1 MDVIIEPGWKETLKQ
16 EFEKPYFA
24 KIVEFLIKEDL
35 TGIKIYPP
43 EDMMYNAFNCTPFDK
58 VKVVI
63 IGQDPYHGEGQ
74 ANGLCFSVTKGTKL
88 PPSLVNVFK
97 EISSD
102 LGVPI
107 TGLNGD
113 LSHWASQGVLLLN
126 ASLTVRAN
134 EPMSH
139 ARIGWMQFTDAVIKR
154 LSVEKKGLVFLLW
167 GRFAQEKKHLID
179 AKRHRIL
186 EAAHPSPLSAR
197 NGFFGCR
204 HFSLTNEILIKE
216 GLSPIEWNPDLN
228 T

>member
-1 MDVIIEPGWKETLKQ
+1 MVIL
-16 EFEKPYFA
+16 
-24 KIVEFLIKEDL
+24 
-35 TGIKIYPP
+35 
-43 EDMMYNAFNCTPFDK
+43 
-58 VKVVI
+58 
-63 IGQDPYHGEGQ
+63 GQDPYHGEGQ
-74 ANGLCFSVTKGTKL
+74 ANGLCFSVTKGTKR
-88 PPSLVNVFK
+88 PPSLVNIFK

-107 TGLNGD
+107 TGRNGD
-113 LSHWASQGVLLLN
+113 LRHWASQGVLLLN

-167 GRFAQEKKHLID
+167 GKFAQEKKNLID

-204 HFSLTNEILIKE
+204 HFSLTNEILIQE
-216 GLSPIEWNPDLN
+216 GLSPIEWNPDLK

>member
-1 MDVIIEPGWKETLKQ
+1 MDAIIDPGWKESLKS

-24 KIVEFLIKEDL
+24 QILEFLKQEKL
-35 TGIKIYPP
+35 AGKKIYPP
-43 EDMMYNAFNCTPFDK
+43 EDMRYNAFNRTPFDK

-74 ANGLCFSVTKGTKL
+74 ANGLSFSVTKGMKL
-88 PPSLVNVFK
+88 PPSLVNIFK

-102 LGVPI
+102 LGIPI
-107 TGLNGD
+107 RGENGD
-113 LSHWASQGVLLLN
+113 LGHWASQGVLLLN

-139 ARIGWMQFTDAVIKR
+139 ARIGWKQFTDTVIQK
-154 LSVEKKGLVFLLW
+154 LSIEKKGIVFLLW
-167 GRFAQEKKHLID
+167 GKFAQEKKKMID
-179 AKRHRIL
+179 AKRHWIL

-204 HFSLTNEILIKE
+204 HFSLTNDILIKE
-216 GLSPIEWNPDLN
+216 GLDPIEWNPDLN

>member
-24 KIVEFLIKEDL
+24 KIVEFLNKEDL
-35 TGIKIYPP
+35 TGMKIYPP

-63 IGQDPYHGEGQ
+63 LGQDPYHGEGQ
-74 ANGLCFSVTKGTKL
+74 ANGLCFSVTKGTKR
-88 PPSLVNVFK
+88 PPSLVNIFK

-107 TGLNGD
+107 TGRNGD
-113 LSHWASQGVLLLN
+113 LRHWASQGVLLLN

-154 LSVEKKGLVFLLW
+154 LSLEKKGLVFLLW
-167 GRFAQEKKHLID
+167 GRFAQEKKNLID
-179 AKRHRIL
+179 EKCHRIL

-204 HFSLTNEILIKE
+204 HFSLTNEILIQE
-216 GLSPIEWNPDLN
+216 GMSPIEWNPDLK

>member
-1 MDVIIEPGWKETLKQ
+1 MDVIIEPGWKETLKL

-24 KIVEFLIKEDL
+24 KIVEFLNKEDL
-35 TGIKIYPP
+35 TGMKIYPP

-88 PPSLVNVFK
+88 PPSLVNIFK

-107 TGLNGD
+107 TGRNGD

-139 ARIGWMQFTDAVIKR
+139 ARIGWMQFTDAVIQR
-154 LSVEKKGLVFLLW
+154 LSVDKKGLVFLLW
-167 GRFAQEKKHLID
+167 GRFAQEKKQLID

>member
-1 MDVIIEPGWKETLKQ
+1 MDDIIEPGWKETLKQ

-24 KIVEFLIKEDL
+24 KIVEFLNKEDL
-35 TGIKIYPP
+35 TGMKIYPP
-43 EDMMYNAFNCTPFDK
+43 EDLRYNAFNCTPFDK

-63 IGQDPYHGEGQ
+63 LGQDPYHGEGQ
-74 ANGLCFSVTKGTKL
+74 ANGLCFSVTNGTKL

-107 TGLNGD
+107 TGRNGD

-204 HFSLTNEILIKE
+204 HFSLTNEILIEE

>member
-24 KIVEFLIKEDL
+24 KIVEFLNKEDL
-35 TGIKIYPP
+35 TGMKIYPP

-63 IGQDPYHGEGQ
+63 LGQDPYHGEGQ
-74 ANGLCFSVTKGTKL
+74 ANGLCFSVTKGTKR

-102 LGVPI
+102 LGIPI
-107 TGLNGD
+107 SGRNGD

-204 HFSLTNEILIKE
+204 HFSLTNEILIQE
-216 GLSPIEWNPDLN
+216 GMSPIEWNPDLK

>member
-24 KIVEFLIKEDL
+24 QILEFLKKENL
-35 TGIKIYPP
+35 ARRKIYPP
-43 EDMMYNAFNCTPFDK
+43 EELRYNAFNCTPFDK

-63 IGQDPYHGEGQ
+63 LGQDPYHGEGQ

-88 PPSLVNVFK
+88 PPSLVNIFK

-154 LSVEKKGLVFLLW
+154 LSLEKKGLVFLLW
-167 GRFAQEKKHLID
+167 GRFAQEKKNLID
-179 AKRHRIL
+179 EKRHRIL

-204 HFSLTNEILIKE
+204 HFSLTNEILVQE

>member
-24 KIVEFLIKEDL
+24 KIVEFLNKEDL
-35 TGIKIYPP
+35 TGMKIYPP

-63 IGQDPYHGEGQ
+63 LGQDPYHGEGQ
-74 ANGLCFSVTKGTKL
+74 ANGLCFSVTKGTKR

-102 LGVPI
+102 LGIPI
-107 TGLNGD
+107 SGRNGD

-139 ARIGWMQFTDAVIKR
+139 ARIGWMQFTDAVIQR
-154 LSVEKKGLVFLLW
+154 LSVDKKGLVFLLW